1 MSNSPLRRLVAL
13 VIAGF
18 AAFTAGAPSL
28 QAAEPTVAG
37 LWQKQADGK
46 PVGWF
51 LILERDGVYE
61 GAIAKT
67 FPQPGEDPNPLCTKC
82 QDDRKDAPLLGIS
95 LIRGMKRSG
104 LKYEEGNILDP
115 RNGKVYR
122 AGMTISPDGQ
132 TLTIRGYLGIPL
144 LGQLVGQD
152 ETWNRLPDSAIT
164 TLDPAV
170 VARYLPARVPP
181 AQVPPA
187 KSAKPGGG
195 NLAR

>member
-18 AAFTAGAPSL
+18 AAFAAGAPSL

-51 LILERDGVYE
+51 LFLERDGVYE